1 MELEDNRTKYNNY
14 KTNQQFDVILDSNS
28 IDLNH
33 SAIFEIQTRA
43 NTLNTTQANI
53 NFAHVELEPIVY
65 SKGKRAGLNE
75 LKKPNEIKKT
85 NETNETKKL
94 IKENLID
101 NTMVDEDTKE
111 NTDENTN
118 EITNDINTDSEN
130 NKSNEIILNIK
141 DINYS
146 PDDLLNIQPD
156 IKLPPKNT
164 NTSNPTIF
172 DSVENFI
179 YDLFNNKIFI
189 ILFIVLIISGLIAY
203 LYVKTPASIID
214 NN

>member
-14 KTNQQFDVILDSNS
+14 KTNQQIDVILDSNS

-75 LKKPNEIKKT
+75 T

-101 NTMVDEDTKE
+101 NTMIDTKE
-111 NTDENTN
+111 NTDE
-118 EITNDINTDSEN
+118 ITIDINMDPEN
-130 NKSNEIILNIK
+130 NKSNEIVLDIK

-146 PDDLLNIQPD
+146 PDDLLNIQTD

-164 NTSNPTIF
+164 NTINPTIF

-179 YDLFNNKIFI
+179 YDLFSNKIFI

-203 LYVKTPASIID
+203 LYIKTPASMID